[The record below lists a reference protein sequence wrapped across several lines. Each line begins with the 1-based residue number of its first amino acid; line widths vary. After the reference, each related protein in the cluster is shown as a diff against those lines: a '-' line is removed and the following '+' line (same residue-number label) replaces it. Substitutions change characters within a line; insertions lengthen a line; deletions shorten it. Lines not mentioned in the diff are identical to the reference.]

1 VARSCDH
8 YEAAEGKLYEIE
20 PEAHLFPASSES
32 MEFTPGNALRIY
44 GLYPVGEGMI
54 YYSLLIVKK

>member
-1 VARSCDH
+1 
-8 YEAAEGKLYEIE
+8 
-20 PEAHLFPASSES
+20 